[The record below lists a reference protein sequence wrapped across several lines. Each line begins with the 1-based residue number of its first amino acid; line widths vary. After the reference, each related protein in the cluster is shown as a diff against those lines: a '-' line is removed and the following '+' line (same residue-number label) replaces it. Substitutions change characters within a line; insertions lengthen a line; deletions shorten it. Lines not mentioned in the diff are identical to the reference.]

1 VGPPGGLPGRKP
13 VKAKQPAQGR
23 HLDYPGIGGTE
34 HGVAPDGYTPV
45 LEEAQLGTGFAVYRR
60 VAAGILSWELQRRAG
75 LRVQTDS
82 PRVVPGARVVSGFG
96 VGPFRL
102 SAPCEVVWVRE
113 PLPAGVPQSAGFGYG
128 SLPGH
133 PARGEESF
141 EVEINGDADVHLRIR
156 SFSKPGNWFY
166 AAGGLVTR
174 AAQRHV
180 TSRYIEGARQLAAE
194 GLRP

>member
-1 VGPPGGLPGRKP
+1 
-13 VKAKQPAQGR
+13 
-23 HLDYPGIGGTE
+23 
-34 HGVAPDGYTPV
+34 
-45 LEEAQLGTGFAVYRR
+45 
-60 VAAGILSWELQRRAG
+60 
-75 LRVQTDS
+75 
-82 PRVVPGARVVSGFG
+82 VVSGFG

-102 SAPCEVVWVRE
+102 NAPCEVVWVHE

-128 SLPGH
+128 ALPGH

-141 EVEINGDADVHLRIR
+141 EVEINSDADVHLRIR
-156 SFSKPGNWFY
+156 AFSKPGNWFY

-174 AAQRHV
+174 AAQRYV

>member
-1 VGPPGGLPGRKP
+1 MH
-13 VKAKQPAQGR
+13 

-34 HGVAPDGYTPV
+34 HGLAPEGYAGV
-45 LEEAQLGTGFAVYRR
+45 LEEVQLGTGFAVYRR

-75 LRVQTDS
+75 LRVRTDS
-82 PRVVPGARVVSGFG
+82 PGVVPGARVVSGFG

-102 SAPCEVVWVRE
+102 NAPCEVVWVRE
-113 PLPAGVPQSAGFGYG
+113 PLPADVPQLAGFGYG
-128 SLPGH
+128 ALPGH

-141 EVEINGDADVHLRIR
+141 EVEINGGADVHVRIR
-156 SFSKPGNWFY
+156 AFSKPGNWFY